1 MLKPRTA
8 APPLAA
14 QLVSGAV
21 WSLADQAPERFTLVV
36 FYRGYHCPQCQK
48 QLSEIDRRH
57 DDLAAVGVDSVV
69 AVSGDTEERARR
81 TVQEWGL
88 ERLPVA
94 YGADV
99 DVIHAWGLFLS
110 KAVKDGEADLFNEP
124 GMFLVQPDGT
134 LYSASVQSM
143 PFARPR
149 LDDVIKGVQF
159 VTDNDYPARGEV

>member
-1 MLKPRTA
+1 MIKPRTP
-8 APPLAA
+8 APPLDV

-21 WSLADQAPERFTLVV
+21 WSLADQTPERFTLVV

-48 QLSEIDRRH
+48 QLSEIDRRL

-99 DVIHAWGLFLS
+99 DVMHAWGLFLS
-110 KAVKDGEADLFNEP
+110 KAIKDGEAELFNEP

-149 LDDVIKGVQF
+149 LDDVIQGVQF